1 MSSSPKLQ
9 VEIVTGERVVYHE
22 DGVDMVLA
30 PGADGALGI
39 LPRHA
44 ALFSLLSAGR
54 MIVRK
59 GNQEQELA
67 VFGGFLEVANNR
79 VLILADTAE
88 RIEEIDEERAERA
101 RERAE
106 HALQEAQTA
115 VEIET
120 ALASLRRARVRSDLV
135 RRRRRGP
142 RADTS
147 RPTSASG
154 S

>member
-1 MSSSPKLQ
+1 MASSPKLQ
-9 VEIVTGERVVYHE
+9 VEIVTGERVVYQE
-22 DGVDMVLA
+22 QNVDMVIA
-30 PGADGALGI
+30 PGADGSLGI

-44 ALFSLLSAGR
+44 ALFSLLSAGE
-54 MIVRK
+54 MVVRK
-59 GNQEQELA
+59 GTEEQELA
-67 VFGGFLEVANNR
+67 VFGGFLEVANDR

-88 RIEEIDEERAERA
+88 RIEEIDLERAERA

-106 HALQEAQTA
+106 AALREAATA

-120 ALASLRRARVRSDLV
+120 ALASLRRARVRANLV

-147 RPTSASG
+147 RPGTSG

>member
-1 MSSSPKLQ
+1 MATSPKLQ
-9 VEIVTGERVVYHE
+9 VEIVTGERVVFQE
-22 DGVDMVLA
+22 QDVDVVLA

-44 ALFSLLSAGR
+44 ALFSLLAAGELV
-54 MIVRK
+54 VRK
-59 GNQEQELA
+59 GTDEQQLA
-67 VFGGFLEVANNR
+67 VFGGFLEVANDR

-88 RIEEIDEERAERA
+88 RIEEIDLDRAERA

-106 HALQEAQTA
+106 AALQEASTA
-115 VEIET
+115 VEIEA

-142 RADTS
+142 RADVS
-147 RPTSASG
+147 RPTT
-154 S
+154 

>member
-1 MSSSPKLQ
+1 MATSPKLQ
-9 VEIVTGERVVYHE
+9 VEIVTGERVVFQE
-22 DGVDMVLA
+22 QDVDMVLA

-44 ALFSLLSAGR
+44 PLFSLLAAGP

-59 GNQEQELA
+59 GAEEQELA

-88 RIEEIDEERAERA
+88 RIEEIDVERADQA

-106 HALQEAQTA
+106 AALREATSA
-115 VEIET
+115 VEIEA
-120 ALASLRRARVRSDLV
+120 ALASLRRARVRSNLA
-135 RRRRRGP
+135 RRRRGP
-142 RADTS
+142 RADVS
-147 RPTSASG
+147 RPPS
-154 S
+154 

>member
-1 MSSSPKLQ
+1 MAASPKLQ
-9 VEIVTGERVVYHE
+9 VEIVTGERVVFQE
-22 DGVDMVLA
+22 QDVDMVLA

-44 ALFSLLSAGR
+44 PLFSLLAAGP

-59 GNQEQELA
+59 GAEEQELA

-88 RIEEIDEERAERA
+88 RIEEIDVERADQA

-106 HALQEAQTA
+106 AALREATSA
-115 VEIET
+115 VEIEA
-120 ALASLRRARVRSDLV
+120 ALASLRRARVRSNLA
-135 RRRRRGP
+135 RRRRGP
-142 RADTS
+142 RADVS
-147 RPTSASG
+147 RPPS
-154 S
+154 

>member
-1 MSSSPKLQ
+1 MSSNAKLQ
-9 VEIVTGERVVYHE
+9 VEIVTGERVVYQE
-22 DGVDMVLA
+22 QDVDMVLA

-44 ALFSLLSAGR
+44 ALFSLLAAGE

-59 GNQEQELA
+59 GSEEQQLA

-88 RIEEIDEERAERA
+88 RIEEIDVERAEQA

-106 HALQEAQTA
+106 AALQEATTA
-115 VEIET
+115 VEIEA
-120 ALASLRRARVRSDLV
+120 ALASLRRARVRSNLA
-135 RRRRRGP
+135 RRRRGP
-142 RADTS
+142 RADVS
-147 RPTSASG
+147 RPTG
-154 S
+154 

>member
-9 VEIVTGERVVYHE
+9 VEIVTGERVVYQE
-22 DGVDMVLA
+22 QDVDMVIA
-30 PGADGALGI
+30 PGADGSLGI

-44 ALFSLLSAGR
+44 ALFSLLAAGE

-59 GNQEQELA
+59 GTDEQQLA

-101 RERAE
+101 RQRAE
-106 HALQEAQTA
+106 AALQEATTA
-115 VEIET
+115 VEIEA
-120 ALASLRRARVRSDLV
+120 ALASLRRARVRSNLA
-135 RRRRRGP
+135 RRRRGP
-142 RADTS
+142 RADVS
-147 RPTSASG
+147 RPTG
-154 S
+154 

>member
-1 MSSSPKLQ
+1 MATSPKLQ
-9 VEIVTGERVVYHE
+9 VEIVTGERVVYQE
-22 DGVDMVLA
+22 QDVDMVLA

-44 ALFSLLSAGR
+44 ALFSLLAAGP

-59 GNQEQELA
+59 GTTEQELA

-88 RIEEIDEERAERA
+88 RIEEIDVERAEQA

-106 HALQEAQTA
+106 AALRDASTA
-115 VEIET
+115 VEIEA
-120 ALASLRRARVRSDLV
+120 ALASLRRARVRSNLV
-135 RRRRRGP
+135 RRRRGP
-142 RADTS
+142 RADVS
-147 RPTSASG
+147 RPQN
-154 S
+154 